1 MTTLQEHEVLK
12 PVRTKELKDMT
23 PDEYREW
30 SSPMSDWL
38 WKRDG
43 IIASEMVKGMETP
56 LESREKAMRERACLP
71 RADYEWRDVPKRKPR
86 SKRPAWSGSSKLYN
100 KEAKQK
106 SRIKQAVSLSLEEM
120 RERQE
125 RARASRAKYREKKR
139 REKEAA

>member
-1 MTTLQEHEVLK
+1 MTTLQEHEYLK

-23 PDEYREW
+23 PDEYRKW
-30 SSPMSDWL
+30 SSAMSDWL

-43 IIASEMVKGMETP
+43 LIAAEAVKDMVSPMQVRDGI
-56 LESREKAMRERACLP
+56 MRERACLP
-71 RADYEWRDVPKRKPR
+71 RADYEWRDIPARKP
-86 SKRPAWSGSSKLYN
+86 KVKPAWSGSSKHYN
-100 KEAKQK
+100 AAAKER
-106 SRIKQAVSLSLEEM
+106 SRIKQAVTLSIDEM